1 MALNTP
7 DNEKGQQTN
16 MGQALSGAQQRY
28 SQEQAAGGQQAGGTY
43 QQPRQQRAK
52 LSDFW
57 AASPNAMSRS
67 PESDIISSLNTALKG
82 EYEKAIRPE
91 YTVTLIPIDL
101 DQTDMLEKSA
111 IVVAVQNKQI
121 PELGVAYH
129 TLILEGSSD
138 PLPLQTVRIGN
149 IEVENYR
156 TTGDV
161 NTPVYQIE
169 VKKWVQRNFPS
180 LSADQ
185 LHPVDAE
192 VVKGDFDIENKKRL
206 YNLAANAAL
215 ACSTELARLAGHT
228 DIELGNIEQDNTLTV
243 QTSFGNAPIEDI
255 QGEPVRADVQID
267 FRIGGAPVP
276 NQPGVNSRVKTLARV
291 SGFMDLVWAPVQQ
304 QGNAFNPWVAQQ
316 AAPQSPDEFKKY
328 IPRFI
333 ITDLDSQSVLSIRAQ
348 LLGFVTAFTLR
359 EQNGWV
365 EAFRPNPVTVDGI
378 DYKDIGAVG
387 IEANFERNP
396 NGIGSRIDTKSDQFQ
411 RSQNQQGD
419 YLLRLIAS
427 VMLPKLLLSMD
438 IPECGPTTWKDS
450 VFAAAG
456 ETNGTG
462 IPTPAAIAAANHIIA
477 EAGKL
482 TNGRIAQ
489 YLNPQKPIIIDENNR
504 IHLGWFIGKDG
515 LKHDLR
521 EIDYLY
527 VLNAVGDRDP
537 EVAREWSDSFALAG
551 VPLEIRLSKRKG
563 ILEGLLGKQNLHITG
578 YARRVTFEPDFV
590 NALTQAVKDV
600 GLSVRTISPYSDL
613 QGFERAVNP
622 YVMNAALD
630 TMGYQSGLFNRGFQ
644 GQQPGFTGN
653 RQGFS
658 RWG

>member
-16 MGQALSGAQQRY
+16 MSQALSGAQQRQ
-28 SQEQAAGGQQAGGTY
+28 SQEQQPGGQQAGY
-43 QQPRQQRAK
+43 QQPRQRQR

-91 YTVTLIPIDL
+91 YNVTLIPIDL

-111 IVVAVQNKQI
+111 IVVAVENKQV

-138 PLPLQTVRIGN
+138 PLPPQQTRVGN
-149 IEVENYR
+149 VDVEIHR

-161 NTPVYQIE
+161 NTPVYQAE
-169 VKKWVQRNFPS
+169 VRKWVQRNFPGRGV
-180 LSADQ
+180 
-185 LHPVDAE
+185 HPVDAE
-192 VVKGDFDIENKKRL
+192 VVKADFDIKNEKRL

-215 ACSTELARLAGHT
+215 ACSTELARLAGHM

-243 QTSFGNAPIEDI
+243 QTSFANAAIEDI
-255 QGEPVRADVQID
+255 QGEPIRADIQID
-267 FRIGGAPVP
+267 FRIGGAPMP

-291 SGFMDLVWAPVQQ
+291 SGFMDLVWAPAQQ

-316 AAPQSPDEFKKY
+316 ALPQSPDEFKRY

-348 LLGFVTAFTLR
+348 LLGLVTAFTLR

-365 EAFRPNPVTVDGI
+365 EAFRPNPIAADGV

-387 IEANFERNP
+387 IEANFVRNP
-396 NGIGSRIDTKSDQFQ
+396 TGIGERIDTRSDQFQ

-419 YLLRLIAS
+419 YLLRLVAS
-427 VMLPKLLLSMD
+427 VFQPKLLLSMD
-438 IPECGPTTWKDS
+438 IPEAGPTTWKDS
-450 VFAAAG
+450 IFAAAG
-456 ETNGTG
+456 ELAGG
-462 IPTPAAIAAANHIIA
+462 PASTAAANHIIA
-477 EAGKL
+477 EANTL
-482 TNGRIAQ
+482 TNGRLAQ
-489 YLNPQKPIIIDENNR
+489 YLQPNKPIIIDENNR
-504 IHLGWFIGKDG
+504 IHLGWFVGRDG

-521 EIDYLY
+521 DIDYLY
-527 VLNAVGDRDP
+527 VLNAAGDRDP

-551 VPLEIRLSKRKG
+551 VPLEIRLFKRKT
-563 ILEGLLGKQNLHITG
+563 ILEGLLGKQNVHITG

-600 GLSVRTISPYSDL
+600 GLSVRTIAPFSDL
-613 QGFERAVNP
+613 QGFDRAVNP
-622 YVMNAALD
+622 YTMSAALD
-630 TMGYQSGLFNRGFQ
+630 TMGYQSGVFNRGYQ
-644 GQQPGFTGN
+644 GQQSGGFTGN
-653 RQGFS
+653 RAGFS